1 MNFKK
6 MTAALTAIAACMS
19 ACIPAVAS
27 AEDADAAPSTD
38 SLSAYLSFVDG
49 GWWPKFQN
57 GEDDSLKQ
65 EFTEITGDGTYTV
78 TVSAEDLGAEAI
90 EKSVSGVE
98 FMAVIVNDAYE
109 KYPDMVIT
117 VDSIKTDDKE
127 IAMSAKNYTSSDDE
141 VEMRANIYNP
151 WVSKFPADAHT
162 ADGKLSDMSDTSDYS
177 YKIINPEDFAGW
189 TTLSVEFTVSGMGGE
204 TPTETETETE
214 SETEEATETSAEETT
229 EASAEKIVVGQSY
242 LNFVDGG
249 WWPKFQNGEDDSL
262 QQTFTEITGNGSYT
276 VKVTAADLD
285 ENAIAEGVS
294 GVEFMAVIVNDAY
307 EKYPEMVLTVDSI
320 FADDKEIPMTA
331 KNYTS
336 TDDEKEVRTNIYN
349 PWVSKLPAD
358 AHSTEGVLSELAD
371 SSDYSYKI
379 INPEDFAGWKT
390 LSVNFT
396 VSGLAFDK
404 FAEETPEETETPTEA
419 ETETKSTT
427 ASTTKSTTAATTKA
441 TTKATTT
448 TAKTS
453 SSSGSTESPKTGDV
467 NIPAVAGAAAAAAV
481 ASLLVTKKKND

>member
-19 ACIPAVAS
+19 ACIPAAAF
-27 AEDADAAPSTD
+27 AEDAAEASTD
-38 SLSAYLSFVDG
+38 SVSAYLSFVDG

-57 GEDDSLKQ
+57 GEEDSLKQ

-78 TVSAEDLGAEAI
+78 TVSAEDLGADAI
-90 EKSVSGVE
+90 AESVSGVE

-109 KYPDMVIT
+109 KYPNMAIT
-117 VDSIKTDDKE
+117 IDSIKTDDKE
-127 IAMSAKNYTSSDDE
+127 IALTAKNYTSSDDE

-151 WVSKFPADAHT
+151 WVSKLPADAHT
-162 ADGKLSDMSDTSDYS
+162 AEGKLSDMSDTSDYS

-189 TTLSVEFTVSGMGGE
+189 TTLSVEFTVSGMEAE
-204 TPTETETETE
+204 TPTETEAETETE
-214 SETEEATETSAEETT
+214 EVTETSAEETT
-229 EASAEKIVVGQSY
+229 EAAAEKIVVGQSY

-249 WWPKFQNGEDDSL
+249 WWPKFQNGDDDSL

-285 ENAIAEGVS
+285 ENAIAEGIS

-307 EKYPEMVLTVDSI
+307 EKYPEMVLTIDSI
-320 FADDKEIPMTA
+320 VADDKEIPLIA

-336 TDDEKEVRTNIYN
+336 SDDEKEVRTNIYN

-404 FAEETPEETETPTEA
+404 FVEETPEETEASTES
-419 ETETKSTT
+419 ESTT
-427 ASTTKSTTAATTKA
+427 TTTTSTTKSTTA

-448 TAKTS
+448 TAKTT
-453 SSSGSTESPKTGDV
+453 SGSTESPKTGDV
-467 NIPAVAGAAAAAAV
+467 NIPAVAGAVAAAAV